1 MKLSRFQF
9 LSLRYPYLLT
19 LVIFLFAL
27 LVNLYFQK
35 STLQLDTIN
44 SNLRVFLPLVVL
56 AAGQSIVILT
66 GGIDISVGSIVSIV
80 SALLA
85 TRVGLE
91 GTTDQTLLWFGIAL
105 LVGIFAGCIN
115 GFFISYLRLQ
125 PIITTYATSFLY
137 GGLALFILPQPGG
150 GIPADVANVYRTG
163 NPLGLHWAFYV
174 IPAFVLLWVLIRQT
188 RYGRYLFAVG
198 GKAQAA
204 YETAVPVN
212 QVIFS
217 TYVISGFMAAL
228 SGICIILLTGSGNPQ
243 IGEPMTLQAI
253 TAVVIG
259 GTAMSGGV
267 GGVAGPI
274 MGAITLGVIK
284 NIISF
289 ANIDT
294 WWQTFVNAMIIVT
307 ALAAPGII
315 LLFRRNRS

>member
-1 MKLSRFQF
+1 MKKPRFQY
-9 LSLRYPYLLT
+9 LSLRHPYLLA
-19 LVIFLFAL
+19 LVIFILAF
-27 LVNLYFQK
+27 LVNFYFQR
-35 STLQLDTIN
+35 TILEANTIN
-44 SNLRVFLPLVVL
+44 NNMRVFLPLVILTV
-56 AAGQSIVILT
+56 GQAIVILT
-66 GGIDISVGSIVSIV
+66 GGIDISVGSIVSIT

-85 TRVGLE
+85 TRVGLQ
-91 GTTDQTLLWFGIAL
+91 GTVDQTLLWFGIVL

-115 GFFISYLRLQ
+115 GFFIAYLRLQ
-125 PIITTYATSFLY
+125 PIITTYATSFLF
-137 GGLALFILPQPGG
+137 GGFALFILPQPGG
-150 GIPADVANVYRTG
+150 GIPAKVAEVYRTR
-163 NPLGLHWAFYV
+163 NPFGLHWAFYV
-174 IPAFVLLWVLIRQT
+174 IPLILLVWYLVRQT

-228 SGICIILLTGSGNPQ
+228 AGICITLLTGSGNPQ
-243 IGEPMTLQAI
+243 IGDPMTLQAI

-274 MGAITLGVIK
+274 MGALTLGIIK

-294 WWQTFVNAMIIVT
+294 WWQTFVNAIIIVT
-307 ALAAPGII
+307 ALAAPGVIS
-315 LLFRRNRS
+315 LFRRNRS

>member
-1 MKLSRFQF
+1 MKLSRIQH
-9 LSLRYPYLLT
+9 LSLRHPYFLSA
-19 LVIFLFAL
+19 VIFIVAL
-27 LVNLYFQK
+27 LVNFYFQE
-35 STLQLDTIN
+35 SILEGNTIN
-44 SNLRVFLPLVVL
+44 NNMRVFLPLVL
-56 AAGQSIVILT
+56 LTAGEAVVILT
-66 GGIDISVGSIVSIV
+66 GGIDISVGSIVSII

-91 GTTDQTLLWFGIAL
+91 GEVDQTLMWFGIAL
-105 LVGIFAGCIN
+105 VVGIVAGCIN
-115 GFFISYLRLQ
+115 GFFVAYLRLQ
-125 PIITTYATSFLY
+125 PIITTYATSFFF

-150 GIPADVANVYRTG
+150 GIPAAVANVYRTT
-163 NPLGLHWAFYV
+163 NPLGMHWAFYI
-174 IPAFVLLWVLIRQT
+174 IPLLILIWVATRQT
-188 RYGRYLFAVG
+188 RFGRYLFAVG
-198 GKAQAA
+198 GRAQAA

-228 SGICIILLTGSGNPQ
+228 TGICITLLTGSGNPQ

-267 GGVAGPI
+267 GGIAGPI
-274 MGAITLGVIK
+274 MGALTLGIIK

-307 ALAAPGII
+307 ALAAPGIVS
-315 LLFRRNRS
+315 LFRRKRS